1 MLSLYQDGV
10 VDHLDRVESPSSGD
24 GPLWR
29 TPILPLPAALLF
41 PGRKLPLHVRDF
53 RSKEMLERVRRED
66 GLISLATLRPGFSP
80 KDRHLAR
87 VYDVVGVG
95 RILNTISYPHGL
107 HVTFEGIS
115 RGRLVAEERVGE
127 SRFGLVVPLVEREG
141 TEEVQRELAYLM
153 REVGDL
159 GPFARKQ
166 AAALTP
172 GQIADLIN
180 AHLPHP
186 VRVRQEA
193 FEILD
198 VARRIRFV
206 RGLFKKTRRAQGAHR
221 VFL

>member
-1 MLSLYQDGV
+1 MVEQKDKESLSALG
-10 VDHLDRVESPSSGD
+10 R

-41 PGRKLPLHVRDF
+41 PGRRLPLHIREPES
-53 RSKEMLERVRRED
+53 REMLIRVKRED
-66 GLISLATLRPGFSP
+66 GLVSLATLRPGFDP
-80 KDRHLAR
+80 RNRHLGR

-95 RILNTISYPHGL
+95 RVVHALHYAHGL

-115 RGRLVAEERVGE
+115 RGRLVAEERLGE
-127 SRFGLVVPLVEREG
+127 ARFGLVAPLVEWG
-141 TEEVQRELAYLM
+141 GAEEVQRELDSLM
-153 REVGDL
+153 KEVGDL
-159 GPFARKQ
+159 GPFARKISSPS
-166 AAALTP
+166 LTP
-172 GQIADLIN
+172 GQIADLVN

-206 RGLFKKTRRAQGAHR
+206 RKLFKKTRRAQGAHR
-221 VFL
+221 VFF

>member
-1 MLSLYQDGV
+1 MVEAKDKDGWSA
-10 VDHLDRVESPSSGD
+10 EGQ

-41 PGRKLPLHVRDF
+41 PGRRLPLHIREKES
-53 RSKEMLERVRRED
+53 REMLERVKRED
-66 GLISLATLRPGFSP
+66 GLVSLATLRPGFDP
-80 KDRHLAR
+80 GKRHLGR
-87 VYDVVGVG
+87 VYEVVGVG
-95 RILNTISYPHGL
+95 RVVRTLRYPHGL

-115 RGRLVAEERVGE
+115 RGRLLAEETVEEG
-127 SRFGLVVPLVEREG
+127 RFGLVAPLVEWGGE
-141 TEEVQRELAYLM
+141 EEVRRELASLM

-159 GPFARKQ
+159 GPFARRI
-166 AAALTP
+166 ASSSLTP
-172 GQIADLIN
+172 GQIADLVN

-206 RGLFKKTRRAQGAHR
+206 RNLFKKTRRAQGAHR
-221 VFL
+221 VFF